1 MRKTMLVLLN
11 EFVTTVIRPSFLFSL
26 FGLPIIAAL
35 IFGIIGM
42 INRNQP
48 GQVEN
53 YFSPA
58 VDVLPSGFL
67 DHSGIIIQNNIDP
80 LLIQYDNEELLK
92 EDLSA
97 GKISGYYI
105 IPTDYLQT
113 GELTYIREDFNPLT
127 AFEQSGKFEQL
138 IEKNLLANDPG
149 LAERYIQPLTV
160 ENVNKNPEPEQ
171 AQESALSI
179 LLPTGV
185 TVLFYII
192 LVSAST
198 LLLQSITKEKENRVL
213 EILLSSMTTGQ
224 MLTGKIIALGL
235 VGLLQTG
242 VWIGASV
249 IMLGAGQQASM
260 VPMDAIIPGSFI
272 VWALVFFLGGYLLYA
287 SLMAGVGAMVPNL
300 REASQ
305 ATSMVIMPM
314 IVPLVMM
321 SNLIQDPNGAFAVAL
336 SFIPLT
342 SPVAMLTRMA
352 VDEIPI
358 WQVLL
363 SAGVLILFAVWVIRV
378 ISVLFRGQV
387 ILAGQPFSRTR
398 FLKALIG
405 KID

>member
-1 MRKTMLVLLN
+1 MRKTMLVLVN
-11 EFVTTVIRPSFLFSL
+11 EVITTVIRPSFLFSL

-35 IFGIIGM
+35 IFGIIG
-42 INRNQP
+42 ILNRNQP

-53 YFSPA
+53 FFTPA
-58 VDVLPSGFL
+58 VDVLPSGFV
-67 DHSGIIIQNNIDP
+67 DQSGIINNKIFDP
-80 LLIQYDNEELLK
+80 KLLQYDTEVSARV
-92 EDLSA
+92 DLST
-97 GKISGYYI
+97 GKINGYYI
-105 IPTDYLQT
+105 IPKNYLQT
-113 GELTYIREDFNPLT
+113 GELTYIRDDFNPLT

-138 IEKNLLANDPG
+138 IEKSLLGNDSM
-149 LAERYIQPLTV
+149 LAERYIQPLVV
-160 ENVNKNPEPEQ
+160 ENVNKNPEPEK

-224 MLTGKIIALGL
+224 ILTGKIIALGL

-260 VPMDAIIPGSFI
+260 IPMDAIIPSSFI
-272 VWALVFFLGGYLLYA
+272 IWALIFFLGGYLLYA

-314 IVPLVMM
+314 IIPLVMM
-321 SNLIQDPNGAFAVAL
+321 SNLIQDPNGAFAITL

-352 VDEIPI
+352 VDDIPI
-358 WQVLL
+358 WQVIL
-363 SAGVLILFAVWVIRV
+363 SAGILILFAIWVIRV
-378 ISVLFRGQV
+378 ISVLFRNQV

-405 KID
+405 KVN

>member
-1 MRKTMLVLLN
+1 MRKTMLVLIN
-11 EFVTTVIRPSFLFSL
+11 EVVTTVLRPSFLFTL

-35 IFGIIGM
+35 IFGIIGL

-58 VDVLPSGFL
+58 VDVLPSGYI
-67 DHSGIIIQNNIDP
+67 DQSGIIIQENNDH
-80 LLIQYDNEELLK
+80 LLIQFENDK
-92 EDLSA
+92 SARDALSA

-105 IPTDYLQT
+105 IPQDFMQT
-113 GELTYIREDFNPLT
+113 GDLTYIREDFNPLT
-127 AFEQSGKFEQL
+127 AFEQSGKFGQL
-138 IEKNLLANDPG
+138 IEKNLLGSDPG
-149 LAERYIQPLTV
+149 LAERYNQPLVV
-160 ENVNKNPEPEQ
+160 ENVNKNPEPEK

-249 IMLGAGQQASM
+249 IMLGAGQQASL
-260 VPMDAIIPGSFI
+260 VSMDAIIPKSFI
-272 VWALVFFLGGYLLYA
+272 VWALIFFLGGYLLYA

-321 SNLIQDPNGAFAVAL
+321 SNLIQDPNGPFAVAL

-352 VDEIPI
+352 VEDIPI
-358 WQVLL
+358 WQVFL
-363 SAGVLILFAVWVIRV
+363 SAGILILFAIWVIRV

-387 ILAGQPFSRTR
+387 ILGGQPFSRTR

-405 KID
+405 KIN

>member
-11 EFVTTVIRPSFLFSL
+11 EVVTTVIRPSFLFSL

-67 DHSGIIIQNNIDP
+67 DRSGIIQNNIEP
-80 LLIQYDNEELLK
+80 LLIQYDKEELLK

-105 IPTDYLQT
+105 IPTDYLQS

-149 LAERYIQPLTV
+149 LAERYIQPLTI

>member
-1 MRKTMLVLLN
+1 MRKTLLVLIN
-11 EFVTTVIRPSFLFSL
+11 EVVTTVLRPSFLFTL

-35 IFGIIGM
+35 IFGIIGL

-58 VDVLPSGFL
+58 VDILPSGYI
-67 DHSGIIIQNNIDP
+67 DQSGIIIQQNIDP
-80 LLIQYDNEELLK
+80 LLIQYENDK
-92 EDLSA
+92 SAREDLSA

-105 IPTDYLQT
+105 IPKDFMQT
-113 GELTYIREDFNPLT
+113 GEITYIREDFNPLT
-127 AFEQSGKFEQL
+127 AFEQSGKFGQL
-138 IEKNLLANDPG
+138 IEKNLLTNEPG
-149 LAERYIQPLTV
+149 LAERYIKPLVV

-171 AQESALSI
+171 AQESALSM

-260 VPMDAIIPGSFI
+260 IPMDATIPVSFI
-272 VWALVFFLGGYLLYA
+272 VWALIFFLGGYLLYA

-321 SNLIQDPNGAFAVAL
+321 SNLIQDPNGPFAIAL

-352 VDEIPI
+352 VDDIPI

-363 SAGVLILFAVWVIRV
+363 SAGLLILFAVWVIRV

-387 ILAGQPFSRTR
+387 ILGGQPFSRTR

-405 KID
+405 KIN

>member
-1 MRKTMLVLLN
+1 MRKTMLVLVN
-11 EFVTTVIRPSFLFSL
+11 EVITTVIRPSFLFSL

-35 IFGIIGM
+35 IFGIIG
-42 INRNQP
+42 ILNRNQP

-53 YFSPA
+53 FFTPA
-58 VDVLPSGFL
+58 VDVLPSGFV
-67 DHSGIIIQNNIDP
+67 DQSGIINNKIFDP
-80 LLIQYDNEELLK
+80 KLIQYDTEVSARV
-92 EDLSA
+92 DLTT
-97 GKISGYYI
+97 GKINGYYI
-105 IPTDYLQT
+105 IPKNYLQT
-113 GELTYIREDFNPLT
+113 GELTYIRDDFNPLT

-138 IEKNLLANDPG
+138 IEKSLLGNDSM
-149 LAERYIQPLTV
+149 LAERYIQPLVV
-160 ENVNKNPEPEQ
+160 ENVNKNPEPEK

-224 MLTGKIIALGL
+224 ILTGKIIALGL

-260 VPMDAIIPGSFI
+260 IPMDAIIPSSFI
-272 VWALVFFLGGYLLYA
+272 IWALIFFLGGYLLYA

-314 IVPLVMM
+314 IIPLVMM
-321 SNLIQDPNGAFAVAL
+321 SNLIQDPNGAFAITL

-352 VDEIPI
+352 VDDIPI
-358 WQVLL
+358 WQVIL
-363 SAGVLILFAVWVIRV
+363 SAGILILFAIWVIRV
-378 ISVLFRGQV
+378 ISVLFRNQV

-405 KID
+405 KVN

>member
-1 MRKTMLVLLN
+1 M
-11 EFVTTVIRPSFLFSL
+11 
-26 FGLPIIAAL
+26 
-35 IFGIIGM
+35 
-42 INRNQP
+42 
-48 GQVEN
+48 
-53 YFSPA
+53 
-58 VDVLPSGFL
+58 
-67 DHSGIIIQNNIDP
+67 
-80 LLIQYDNEELLK
+80 
-92 EDLSA
+92 
-97 GKISGYYI
+97 
-105 IPTDYLQT
+105 
-113 GELTYIREDFNPLT
+113 
-127 AFEQSGKFEQL
+127 
-138 IEKNLLANDPG
+138 
-149 LAERYIQPLTV
+149 
-160 ENVNKNPEPEQ
+160 
-171 AQESALSI
+171 

-260 VPMDAIIPGSFI
+260 VPMDAIIPSSFI

-363 SAGVLILFAVWVIRV
+363 SAGLLILFAVWVIRV

>member
-1 MRKTMLVLLN
+1 MRKTLLVLIN
-11 EFVTTVIRPSFLFSL
+11 EVVTTVFRPSFLFTL

-35 IFGIIGM
+35 IFGIIGL

-58 VDVLPSGFL
+58 VDVLPSGYI
-67 DHSGIIIQNNIDP
+67 DQSGIIIQKIIDP
-80 LLIQYDNEELLK
+80 LLIQYENDK
-92 EDLSA
+92 SAREDLSS

-105 IPTDYLQT
+105 IPQDFIQT
-113 GELTYIREDFNPLT
+113 GDLTYIREDFNPLT
-127 AFEQSGKFEQL
+127 AFEQSGKFGQL
-138 IEKNLLANDPG
+138 IEKNLLASNPG
-149 LAERYIQPLTV
+149 LAERYNQPLVV
-160 ENVNKNPEPEQ
+160 ENVNKNPEPEE
-171 AQESALSI
+171 AQESALSL

-260 VPMDAIIPGSFI
+260 VPMDATIPVSFI
-272 VWALVFFLGGYLLYA
+272 AWALIFFLGGYLLYA

-321 SNLIQDPNGAFAVAL
+321 SNLVQDPNGPFAIAL

-352 VDEIPI
+352 VEDIPI

-363 SAGVLILFAVWVIRV
+363 SAGLLILFAVWVIRV

-405 KID
+405 KVN